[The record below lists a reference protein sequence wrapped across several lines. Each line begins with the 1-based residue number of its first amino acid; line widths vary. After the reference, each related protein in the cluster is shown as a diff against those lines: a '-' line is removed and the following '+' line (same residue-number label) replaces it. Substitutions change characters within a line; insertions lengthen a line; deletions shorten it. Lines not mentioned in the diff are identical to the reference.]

1 MTTPEGVEKS
11 VKEIVA
17 KVLKIP
23 VETITLESR
32 FRDDLGA
39 DSLDLVLL
47 LYEMEDRLSLKLS
60 DDEAKSVQTVADAVK
75 FAAQV
80 PHS

>member
-1 MTTPEGVEKS
+1 MNTSEGLEKS
-11 VKEIVA
+11 VKDIVA

-23 VETITLESR
+23 VDTVKLQSR

-47 LYEMEDRLSLKLS
+47 LYEMEDRLDLKLS
-60 DDEAKSVQTVADAVK
+60 DDEAKTVLTVADAVK
-75 FAAQV
+75 LAEQV
-80 PHS
+80 AHP